1 MKITVDLGEHS
12 AGDAKLI
19 PDNSARVLKNLVRKN
34 GQLVRRKGK
43 DDANSGLSK
52 AIDRLGTVSE
62 IWSWKPALRI
72 DGRGDL
78 YYFVLYDDNTAELFK
93 QDDGG
98 WSGAN
103 LNITFPTNSSV
114 TIFASPDA
122 LLISDGISSPAKIYL
137 KSDNTINKDN
147 LGLLAPSFK
156 PYLFTAVYTDE
167 EDQQRFSEVGFVR
180 VAVTLVDKNGIES
193 NPSQISNAYNG
204 QKFKYVDEVQTNYIA
219 SINVRNIV
227 INDENIESVN
237 IYTETTKFSE
247 GEDTSVF
254 SYASNYPVN
263 QGDNEFILYASGT
276 ETTLLSYENDVLKVS
291 DNISKAGDIIVSATD
306 DQLYKNEGLFRYLQG
321 INLKNVNNQTIMDK
335 PIRLRLYNGESNVSS
350 SPNQEILNFNVTD
363 FFDDGYEDINLNYI
377 RLYDDDLSTLLKV
390 FIVSRDSDDQYM
402 EIMFTTTMVAGSTKK
417 LFLAFTPIG
426 SRTDYSGG
434 RYTVVDG
441 RFSDDADTAGGL
453 FRRVDVFN
461 ADTEIICWCD
471 DTLIDGEA
479 LGRINLADTEVN
491 PGAVSENLY
500 PPANAVNTMPYL
512 QAKSDININPYTN
525 NRNYLVFDFAGEITP
540 YTFYMSARFDVM
552 LRREVTDITLNMFRT
567 ANDEDG
573 TPQRVTVYF
582 NYDVYENE
590 IYFNVITNEGGTYRF
605 EGTLPF
611 ETYIHEINDNDFV
624 LPIFALWSVKINPND
639 HNDQTHTLYVMPLY
653 NNGDSYVFT
662 AQIDNV
668 DGESEID
675 AVWYGSVRRG
685 SSLFD
690 FENIGVTG
698 AVFQSNVNL
707 ELTDNNTEAVRNMA
721 NAMPLYL
728 TAPIGRKFE
737 DGSAEENSNFS
748 LADQVDFDNLG
759 NYFNYIIRWTDKSGE
774 NFSDLNYH
782 KADNACTAIIPVRG
796 FYNNQYAP
804 TLLIFTENS
813 ITRLIID
820 DETNQKAGANPMV
833 GEQSG
838 YGSGDR
844 KYIAKYGDIVF
855 WYSEAKN
862 HCYMYNGESI
872 ENISLGKVEFT
883 AVSRIFINPA
893 ERQLIVVEKDKQ
905 YIYSLEY
912 NEWYS
917 STGLEITSSTTIED
931 GKSLINIPNA
941 LNPNVLYEYPSADDT
956 TEETELKTKQYSV
969 KGYLIDRA
977 MVDAEGSDMDL
988 AIDTEYRGNANTT
1001 QYNGFS
1007 RYTSYGITYR
1017 AEFLFFTLT
1026 GINNFTSISADIRRF

>member
-137 KSDNTINKDN
+137 KEDNTINYDK

-156 PYLFTAVYTDE
+156 PTLTNASYTDE
-167 EDQQRFSEVGFVR
+167 TDQQVFSEGGFVR
-180 VAVTLVDKNGIES
+180 VAVTLMDKNGVES
-193 NPSQISNAYNG
+193 NPSQISDAYNG
-204 QKFKYVDEVQTNYIA
+204 QRFKYIDGLQTNYIL
-219 SINVRNIV
+219 SIDLGGID
-227 INDENIESVN
+227 IDDETIESIN
-237 IYTETTKFSE
+237 IYTEVTKFSE
-247 GEDTSVF
+247 GEATAVF

-263 QGDNEFILYASGT
+263 QGDNNFTLYASGT
-276 ETTLLSYENDVLKVS
+276 GTTLLSYENDVLKVA
-291 DNISKAGDIIVSATD
+291 DNISRAGDIIASATG
-306 DQLYKNEGLFRYLQG
+306 DQLYKNEGKFRFLQV
-321 INLKNVNNQTIMDK
+321 IHLNNVNAQTIVDK
-335 PIRLRLYNGESNVSS
+335 PIRLRLYNEGFEGCS
-350 SPNQEILNFNVTD
+350 SPNQRILNFNVTD
-363 FFDDGYEDINLNYI
+363 FEAEQDLDYI
-377 RLYDDDLSTLLKV
+377 RLYDDDLSTMLDV

-402 EIMFTTTMVAGSTKK
+402 EIIFRATMKASTTKT
-417 LFLAFTPIG
+417 LYLAFTPYG
-426 SRTDYSGG
+426 DRQDYVGIPNTG
-434 RYTVVDG
+434 AFD
-441 RFSDDADTAGGL
+441 DDADMAGKI
-453 FRRVDVFN
+453 FRRADVLN
-461 ADTEIICWCD
+461 ADTNIVCWGD
-471 DTLIDGEA
+471 DSYDESGTHT
-479 LGRINLADTEVN
+479 GRINFANNEVE
-491 PGAVSENLY
+491 PEEASDDDY
-500 PPANAVNTMPYL
+500 PED
-512 QAKSDININPYTN
+512 SI
-525 NRNYLVFDFAGEITP
+525 RNYLPYILSKNGMNLSLYTGNRSYLSFDQEPDISPLSYFV
-540 YTFYMSARFDVM
+540 SARIDYRYNRTSNDESRIFAT
-552 LRREVTDITLNMFRT
+552 RTPGAQEVRVILYHYGDGGT
-567 ANDEDG
+567 ANDPTKIKFRLTLASGEDE
-573 TPQRVTVYF
+573 F
-582 NYDVYENE
+582 FADCSLDKA
-590 IYFNVITNEGGTYRF
+590 TYSYTDGAYIRI
-605 EGTLPF
+605 LPL
-611 ETYIHEINDNDFV
+611 FV
-624 LPIFALWSVKINPND
+624 LWSVKISPSNHD
-639 HNDQTHTLYVMPLY
+639 SQIHTLYVFPLY
-653 NNGDSYVFT
+653 NNANSVVFKDSLN
-662 AQIDNV
+662 DKS
-668 DGESEID
+668 GEDTIHGIGFGYDDEE
-675 AVWYGSVRRG
+675 SV
-685 SSLFD
+685 
-690 FENIGVTG
+690 GVT
-698 AVFQSNVNL
+698 AAILQSNVNL
-707 ELTDNNTEAVRNMA
+707 EISDNNTEAIRNMA

-838 YGSGDR
+838 YGCSAR

-855 WYSEAKN
+855 WYSESKN

-883 AVSRIFINPA
+883 APTRIFINPA